1 MLTKQKWD
9 FKGKLNK
16 EFIHK
21 ILIYDKNLTKIAE

>member
-16 EFIHK
+16 DFIHK
-21 ILIYDKNLTKIAE
+21 MTNEKNLTKIAQ